1 MKSDYLN
8 GTPYTMIQKKDMYH
22 FSGDTELLGRFLK
35 VNHKDTVLDIGCSS
49 GALLLYAAMHQP
61 RSLTGI
67 DLFEEVIETA
77 RENMELNAVEAD
89 LSVCRLQDFKGKQF
103 SLLICNPPYFESLP
117 EELKNRNPYLYAAR
131 HRDYLSVLE
140 LFEHSRRL
148 LEPGGRIMLVY
159 PSELS
164 RDVFTGAGETGFVLS
179 RFCPV
184 YDTQDGILKRFL
196 LEFTLEREMPLKLLR
211 PVYLD
216 CLHSVYVQTDLY
228 LPKSAE

>member
-77 RENMELNAVEAD
+77 RENMELNGVEAD

-103 SLLICNPPYFESLP
+103 SLLICNPPYFNTASLD
-117 EELKNRNPYLYAAR
+117 LLSDNPVIQAAR
-131 HRDYLSVLE
+131 HEVFLTPDE
-140 LFEHSRRL
+140 LFENSARLMADQAKLMIVHRASRI
-148 LEPGGRIMLVY
+148 P
-159 PSELS
+159 ELFEKAEKYGL
-164 RDVFTGAGETGFVLS
+164 RCVRMKIAYEAEG
-179 RFCPV
+179 
-184 YDTQDGILKRFL
+184 KRA
-196 LEFTLEREMPLKLLR
+196 
-211 PVYLD
+211 
-216 CLHSVYVQTDLY
+216 
-228 LPKSAE
+228 KSAAMEFRRAQTAELFIEPPAYLNRRETFDERGK

>member
-1 MKSDYLN
+1 MDYLFA
-8 GTPYTMIQKKDMYH
+8 TPYEIQQDPSGYH
-22 FSGDTELLGRFLK
+22 FSSDTELLGRFLTL
-35 VNHKDTVLDIGCSS
+35 NEDDRVLDAGTNN
-49 GALLLYAAMHQP
+49 GALLCYAALHDP
-61 RSLTGI
+61 ELLAGI
-67 DLFEEVIETA
+67 DLFPEVIALAEKNLTA
-77 RENMELNAVEAD
+77 NGIRAE
-89 LSVCRLQDFKGKQF
+89 LSVSSLQTFRHDPFTV
-103 SLLICNPPYFESLP
+103 IVCNPPYFESLP